1 MPTSGLVAICGLAA
15 LGLERWRLPVRFLLP
30 LAGLIGTVVAIQ
42 QDVLA
47 VHWT

>member
-1 MPTSGLVAICGLAA
+1 LL
-15 LGLERWRLPVRFLLP
+15 VRFLLP